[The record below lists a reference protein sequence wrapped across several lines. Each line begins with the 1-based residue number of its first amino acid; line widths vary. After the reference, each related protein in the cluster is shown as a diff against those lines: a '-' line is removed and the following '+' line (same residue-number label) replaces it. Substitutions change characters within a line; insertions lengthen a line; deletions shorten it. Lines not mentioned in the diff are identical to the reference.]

1 MKEDFLH
8 YIWKF
13 KKFSTNNLKTESGE
27 TLEVISLGTHNLLAG
42 PDFLNAQL
50 RIDGQHWA
58 GNVEIHEKSSFWYA
72 HHHEKDEAYTNVIL
86 HVVWEH
92 NTEVFSKNN
101 SPIATLVLKN
111 ILQKETLI
119 SYQALINKSSS
130 FVNCESEVTEIDSF
144 FRNRWLERLYV
155 ERLNDKSKLIL
166 QKLKESKND
175 WEAVLYKM
183 LLKNFGLKING
194 EAFFELSEELPFSI
208 LRKNRDSVLTV
219 EALLF
224 GVSNMLEVECAD
236 QYFIDLKEE
245 YKYLES
251 KYALKKSHLTPAY
264 FKLRPYNFPTIR
276 LAQIASLYNKEVN
289 LFQQLVSCNELEN
302 YYTIFDVSAS
312 NYWEQ
317 HYTFGKETTSSKIKK
332 LSKSFI
338 DLLIVN
344 TILPLKFCYLKATG
358 EDASESIFLMIEKI
372 KKEDNRIIN
381 SFDKIGFKTNTALG
395 SQAQLQLYNNYC
407 SKNKCLQCEIGV
419 KLMNR

>member
-111 ILQKETLI
+111 ILQKETLF

-166 QKLKESKND
+166 QKLQESKND

-194 EAFFELSEELPFSI
+194 EAFFELSEELPLSI

-276 LAQIASLYNKEVN
+276 LSQIASLYNKEVN

-317 HYTFGKETTSSKIKK
+317 HYH
-332 LSKSFI
+332 
-338 DLLIVN
+338 
-344 TILPLKFCYLKATG
+344 LK
-358 EDASESIFLMIEKI
+358 
-372 KKEDNRIIN
+372 
-381 SFDKIGFKTNTALG
+381 
-395 SQAQLQLYNNYC
+395 
-407 SKNKCLQCEIGV
+407 
-419 KLMNR
+419 

>member
-166 QKLKESKND
+166 QKLQESKND

-276 LAQIASLYNKEVN
+276 LSQIASLYNKEVN

>member
-1 MKEDFLH
+1 MH

-276 LAQIASLYNKEVN
+276 LSQIASLYNKEVN

>member
-1 MKEDFLH
+1 
-8 YIWKF
+8 
-13 KKFSTNNLKTESGE
+13 LKTESGE

-276 LAQIASLYNKEVN
+276 LSQIASLYNKEVN

>member
-13 KKFSTNNLKTESGE
+13 KKFSTNNLKTENGE
-27 TLEVISLGTHNLLAG
+27 TLEIISLGTHNLLAG

-58 GNVEIHEKSSFWYA
+58 GNVEIHEKSSYWYA

-101 SPIATLVLKN
+101 FPIATLVLKN
-111 ILQKETLI
+111 ILQKETLF
-119 SYQALINKSSS
+119 SYQALINKSAT
-130 FVNCESEVTEIDSF
+130 FVNCENQVAGIDSF

-166 QKLKESKND
+166 QRLQESKND
-175 WEAVLYKM
+175 WEAILYKM

-194 EAFFELSEELPFSI
+194 EAFFELSEELSFSI
-208 LRKNRDSVLTV
+208 LRKNRDSVLSV

-224 GVSNMLEVECAD
+224 GTSNMLEEECTD

-276 LAQIASLYNKEVN
+276 LSQIAALYNKEVN
-289 LFQQLVSCNELEN
+289 LFQQLVSCNELES

-312 NYWEQ
+312 NYWSE
-317 HYTFGKETTSSKIKK
+317 HYTFGKETTSVKIKK

-344 TILPLKFCYLKATG
+344 TILPLKFCYLKAMG

-395 SQAQLQLYNNYC
+395 SQAQIQLYNNYC
-407 SKNKCLQCEIGV
+407 RKNKCLQCEIGV

>member
-119 SYQALINKSSS
+119 SYQALINKCSS

-166 QKLKESKND
+166 QKLQESKND

-251 KYALKKSHLTPAY
+251 KYVLKKSHLTPAY

-276 LAQIASLYNKEVN
+276 LSQIASLYNKEVN

>member
-1 MKEDFLH
+1 LKEDFLH

-276 LAQIASLYNKEVN
+276 LSQIASLYNKEVN

>member
-276 LAQIASLYNKEVN
+276 LSQIASLYNKEVN

>member
-119 SYQALINKSSS
+119 SYHALINKSSS

-144 FRNRWLERLYV
+144 FR
-155 ERLNDKSKLIL
+155 K
-166 QKLKESKND
+166 
-175 WEAVLYKM
+175 
-183 LLKNFGLKING
+183 
-194 EAFFELSEELPFSI
+194 
-208 LRKNRDSVLTV
+208 
-219 EALLF
+219 
-224 GVSNMLEVECAD
+224 
-236 QYFIDLKEE
+236 
-245 YKYLES
+245 
-251 KYALKKSHLTPAY
+251 
-264 FKLRPYNFPTIR
+264 
-276 LAQIASLYNKEVN
+276 ASL
-289 LFQQLVSCNELEN
+289 
-302 YYTIFDVSAS
+302 
-312 NYWEQ
+312 
-317 HYTFGKETTSSKIKK
+317 
-332 LSKSFI
+332 
-338 DLLIVN
+338 
-344 TILPLKFCYLKATG
+344 
-358 EDASESIFLMIEKI
+358 
-372 KKEDNRIIN
+372 
-381 SFDKIGFKTNTALG
+381 
-395 SQAQLQLYNNYC
+395 
-407 SKNKCLQCEIGV
+407 
-419 KLMNR
+419 

>member
-111 ILQKETLI
+111 ILQKETLF

-166 QKLKESKND
+166 QKLQESKND

-276 LAQIASLYNKEVN
+276 LSQIASLYNKEVN